1 MQTFIRASVLL
12 AVVAVL
18 VGACTPVSDGPNDNQ
33 AVNDNTVANDN
44 EQLNENVTTNDNED
58 AVCEPACGENQICQ
72 DGECVQAAQP
82 SIEFGYTDE
91 DGEAYVPIGAGQQ
104 MPYFT
109 LGQGGS
115 HTFVTTRVTGFE
127 RSADGRLD
135 ITYLMIRKAD
145 GFALSDFQQRTAFN
159 EIGTGQLEARRRL
172 LSVLDFPEVL
182 EGVEVD
188 FMITVTSPVN
198 AAQTIS
204 IDQNQILDFVP

>member
-1 MQTFIRASVLL
+1 MQTFIRTSVLWAML
-12 AVVAVL
+12 AVL
-18 VGACTPVSDGPNDNQ
+18 VGACTPVANGPNDNQ
-33 AVNDNTVANDN
+33 LANDN
-44 EQLNENVTTNDNED
+44 EQVNENVSTNDNAD
-58 AVCEPACGENQICQ
+58 AVCEPACSENQICQ
-72 DGECVQAAQP
+72 DGGCVQAAQP

-91 DGEAYVPIGAGQQ
+91 DGEAYMPIGAGQQ

-135 ITYLMIRKAD
+135 INYLMIRKAD

-198 AAQTIS
+198 AEQTIS